1 MQVLQNTL
9 ELHKASAK
17 KEAHVLDGS
26 NAVESLL
33 LSGDVV
39 VAVVANG

>member
-9 ELHKASAK
+9 ENCTKLLQ